1 MRRLVRPAAAPRH
14 LRRPA
19 AAIPGGAAP
28 GPKRRLRRP
37 AGAAEGEEEVEEV
50 GRELSTEEVAEKFKR
65 GEVVEGVRLTPGA
78 IERGD
83 VIVAHQGRYYQ
94 QKAPF
99 ALKVEKEE
107 LDGGEQELCG
117 VLTGTESEALLRHAT
132 TVKPCRVQVH
142 LCKKDCPQLRENP
155 NLLHTKTLQK
165 LLPATPKTWENNLI
179 EEVETGALQAEAEEW
194 RKREE
199 AREPKEKRR
208 SSSTSRSV
216 KKKKK
221 KRKKK
226 KKEKEERGEPAAPDQ
241 MRLGGKTVA
250 KKPLEQIYR
259 GTGLD
264 PSWKRRKKLMRKV
277 KKSLKRNKDSSSS
290 TGSSSSST
298 SSGMEG
304 ENLLEDRSRIHRIA
318 TLAPGVLSAQGISN
332 MKEHL
337 TQVAGSGWEADN
349 QQLPPLLCL
358 YHRTYMMGK
367 LSGGVSREFCTLS
380 WIGDLLLQGRVAE
393 GMDAL
398 MQRLKSL
405 EMTAGGSN
413 WATSQK
419 LELVPPPTAA
429 IGSRAEY
436 QVARKEAKLDQQ
448 LLPPAQAGEKGKSKG
463 KEKGRE
469 KGKDKG
475 KGKGKEGEGKKA
487 A

>member
-1 MRRLVRPAAAPRH
+1 MRRLARPAAAPRH

-19 AAIPGGAAP
+19 AAAP
-28 GPKRRLRRP
+28 GAVVPAPKRRRRKG
-37 AGAAEGEEEVEEV
+37 AGEAAEEKDEEEESNK
-50 GRELSTEEVAEKFKR
+50 LSTEEVLEKFKK
-65 GEVVEGVRLTPGA
+65 GEVVEGVRLAPGV
-78 IERGD
+78 IEKGD
-83 VIVAHQGRYYQ
+83 CLVAHQGRYYQ

-107 LDGGEQELCG
+107 LDGGERELCG
-117 VLTGTESEALLRHAT
+117 VLVGTESEALLRHAT
-132 TVKPCRVQVH
+132 AVKPCRVQVH

-155 NLLHTKTLQK
+155 NLLHTRTLQK
-165 LLPATPKTWENNLI
+165 LLPATPKTWENNLV
-179 EEVETGALQAEAEEW
+179 EEVETGVLQAEAEEW
-194 RKREE
+194 QRRED
-199 AREPKEKRR
+199 AKDSKKKKR

-216 KKKKK
+216 KKKK
-221 KRKKK
+221 RKKK
-226 KKEKEERGEPAAPDQ
+226 KKRREEEEKGEPAAPDQ
-241 MRLGGKTVA
+241 KKLGGKAVA
-250 KKPLEQIYR
+250 KKPLESVYR

-264 PSWKRRKKLMRKV
+264 PSWKRRKKLLKKV
-277 KKSLKRNKDSSSS
+277 KKSLKRNKESSSS
-290 TGSSSSST
+290 SGTSSTST

-318 TLAPGVLSAQGISN
+318 AMAPGVLSAQGIAN

-337 TQVAGSGWEADN
+337 TQVGGTGWEADN

-367 LSGGVSREFCTLS
+367 LSGGVSREFSTLS
-380 WIGDLLLQGRVAE
+380 WVGDMLLQGRVAE

-448 LLPPAQAGEKGKSKG
+448 LLPPAQGGDKGKSKG

-469 KGKDKG
+469 KGKEKG
-475 KGKGKEGEGKKA
+475 KGKSKESEGKKSA
-487 A
+487 